1 MVVTGPVLAT
11 ITNLASNFHANW
23 PQQIPFPSTG
33 KSLEH
38 GRLLIA
44 IVDCNSFSL
53 DGWWVED
60 RVNIRCGES
69 CLFGASYSKEGI
81 RAYIWVHDWFGML
94 VQNESGSGGTK
105 GTYAKVTFKVNY
117 LVPVNYGNFLSAC
130 HGAPTSSF
138 EQWPEDLSYPGVAA
152 PGRRHFVWREWSRT
166 PPPKGHGENHS
177 RRSELG
183 LYVVATQV
191 MVGAAKDEMPIG

>member
-23 PQQIPFPSTG
+23 PQQIPFPLTG

-44 IVDCNSFSL
+44 IVVCNSFSL

-60 RVNIRCGES
+60 RINIRCGES

-94 VQNESGSGGTK
+94 VQNVSASQGTK
-105 GTYAKVTFKVNY
+105 ETYAKVTFQVTY
-117 LVPVNYGNFLSAC
+117 LVYLLIIFNYGNFLSAC

-138 EQWPEDLSYPGVAA
+138 EQWPAA

-183 LYVVATQV
+183 LCVVATQV
-191 MVGAAKDEMPIG
+191 LVGAAKHEMPIG